1 MTDNNKNNESF
12 DLSDL
17 FGDTPLLD
25 SLFYMFEENKPSD
38 DSVEEVLETLKTQ
51 ERNERMMEIFNLEP
65 KDEKEK
71 SSMINHPSHYNQG
84 VMETMEKFIM
94 CFSGNPDYIKGAF
107 LYNIMKYSDR
117 SLFKDQQEED
127 NGKIKFFRDLF
138 IELFPEEA
146 SMHQKYMGWKKNK

>member
-1 MTDNNKNNESF
+1 MTDDNKNDESF
-12 DLSDL
+12 DLSDF
-17 FGDTPLLD
+17 FGDVPLNNPF
-25 SLFYMFEENKPSD
+25 FYMFKENKPSD
-38 DSVEEVLETLKTQ
+38 DSMKEVLENLKTQ
-51 ERNERMMEIFNLEP
+51 DRNELMMEIFKLESEGEEENS
-65 KDEKEK
+65 D
-71 SSMINHPSHYNQG
+71 MVNHPSHYNQG

-94 CFSGNPDYIKGAF
+94 YFSGNPDYIKGAF

-146 SMHQKYMGWKKNK
+146 SMHQKYIGWKKNK

>member
-1 MTDNNKNNESF
+1 MTDNNKNDKSF

-25 SLFYMFEENKPSD
+25 SLFYMLKENKPSD
-38 DSVEEVLETLKTQ
+38 DSMEEVLERLKTQ
-51 ERNERMMEIFNLEP
+51 DRNELMTDIFDLEL
-65 KDEKEK
+65 KDLEEK
-71 SSMINHPSHYNQG
+71 SDTVNHPSHYNQG